1 MKNKKVEIFLSTAVA
16 AVGGA
21 LLYYKKKKQ
30 KEDKK
35 EKTCTERKITFY
47 EAHVKRTFDV
57 RTFEKEN
64 RRSCYDRRKRISY
77 IRDNA
82 CGWLLN

>member
-1 MKNKKVEIFLSTAVA
+1 MNDNKINDTAV
-16 AVGGA
+16 VLQGVDGEKLIYCIYEENILPDVPYIWQGA
-21 LLYYKKKKQ
+21 THIPRSSNYN
-30 KEDKK
+30 
-35 EKTCTERKITFY
+35 
-47 EAHVKRTFDV
+47 